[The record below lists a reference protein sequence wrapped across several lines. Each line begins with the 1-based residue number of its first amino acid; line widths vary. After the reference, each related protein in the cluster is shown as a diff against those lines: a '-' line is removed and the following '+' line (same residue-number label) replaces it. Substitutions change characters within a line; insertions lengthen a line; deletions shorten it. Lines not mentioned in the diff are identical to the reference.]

1 MMDRESIIKNIA
13 LVGNFICIVDSIV
26 RTRRA

>member
-1 MMDRESIIKNIA
+1 MVRESIIKNIA
-13 LVGNFICIVDSIV
+13 LVGNFVCIVDSIV